1 MDDRQFDSKF
11 YRMWEVNR
19 DKKDSLKELLDKI
32 DDVELSKL
40 EDFSDLISNLFTDYD
55 VFDLDSTLRE
65 DSEIFEEELRNYVK
79 KTLLEIKDRYP

>member
-1 MDDRQFDSKF
+1 
-11 YRMWEVNR
+11 MWEVNR

>member
-1 MDDRQFDSKF
+1 
-11 YRMWEVNR
+11 MWEVNC
-19 DKKDSLKELLDKI
+19 DKNDSLKELLDKI

>member
-1 MDDRQFDSKF
+1 
-11 YRMWEVNR
+11 MWEVNR
-19 DKKDSLKELLDKI
+19 DKKDSLKGLLDKI

>member
-1 MDDRQFDSKF
+1 
-11 YRMWEVNR
+11 MWKVNR
-19 DKKDSLKELLDKI
+19 DKNDSLKELLDKI

-65 DSEIFEEELRNYVK
+65 DSEIFEEELRNYLK

>member
-11 YRMWEVNR
+11 YRMWEVNC
-19 DKKDSLKELLDKI
+19 DKNDSLKELLDKI

-65 DSEIFEEELRNYVK
+65 DSEISEEELRNYVK

>member
-1 MDDRQFDSKF
+1 
-11 YRMWEVNR
+11 MWEVNC
-19 DKKDSLKELLDKI
+19 DKNDSLKELLDKI

-65 DSEIFEEELRNYVK
+65 DSEISEEELRNYVK

>member
-1 MDDRQFDSKF
+1 M
-11 YRMWEVNR
+11 
-19 DKKDSLKELLDKI
+19 KELLDKI

-55 VFDLDSTLRE
+55 VFDLDFTLRE

>member
-1 MDDRQFDSKF
+1 
-11 YRMWEVNR
+11 MWKVNR
-19 DKKDSLKELLDKI
+19 DKNDSLKELLDKI

-55 VFDLDSTLRE
+55 VFDPDSTLRE
-65 DSEIFEEELRNYVK
+65 DSEIFEEELRNYLK

>member
-1 MDDRQFDSKF
+1 M
-11 YRMWEVNR
+11 
-19 DKKDSLKELLDKI
+19 KELLDKI

-65 DSEIFEEELRNYVK
+65 DSEISEEELRNYVK

>member
-1 MDDRQFDSKF
+1 
-11 YRMWEVNR
+11 MWKVNR
-19 DKKDSLKELLDKI
+19 DKNDSLKELLDKI